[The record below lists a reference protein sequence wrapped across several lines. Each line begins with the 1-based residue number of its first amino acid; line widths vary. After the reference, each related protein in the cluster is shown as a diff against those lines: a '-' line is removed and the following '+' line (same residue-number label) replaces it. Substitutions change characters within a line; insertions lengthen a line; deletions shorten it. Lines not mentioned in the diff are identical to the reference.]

1 MAQYLL
7 QMEKRIET
15 AQTSLKS
22 DLQAAQAKSEN
33 RMETAQV
40 KSEERMHSNNQLI
53 TSSAIYK
60 ALFIGMGTAVAGFT
74 LLEGT
79 MRGLGYELTLKKSS

>member
-22 DLQAAQAKSEN
+22 DLQA
-33 RMETAQV
+33 AQV